1 MFQNKAYDI
10 STSSKKHLLLLDIVV
25 KLNSQCKKDHFD
37 WLNPE
42 MIQNHSG
49 EVVNHT
55 SQINILLEIRKL
67 H

>member
-10 STSSKKHLLLLDIVV
+10 SKKHLLLLSIAV

-37 WLNPE
+37 RLNPE
-42 MIQNHSG
+42 IIQNHSG
-49 EVVNHT
+49 KVANHT